1 VDDVLPEHRRQHLT
15 AELGR
20 GSLCLWSHNVPDD
33 PSADVWIEASDRII
47 GGQGMR
53 TAFVRQR

>member
-1 VDDVLPEHRRQHLT
+1 MLPEDRRQHLT
-15 AELGR
+15 AELGG
-20 GSLCLWSHNVPDD
+20 GSVCLWSHNVPDD

-47 GGQGMR
+47 AGRVMR